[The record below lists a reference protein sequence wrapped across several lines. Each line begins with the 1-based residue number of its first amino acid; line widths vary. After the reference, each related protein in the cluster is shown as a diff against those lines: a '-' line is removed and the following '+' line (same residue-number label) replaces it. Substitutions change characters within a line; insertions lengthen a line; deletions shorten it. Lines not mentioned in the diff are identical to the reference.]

1 MEKNYEN
8 LRGLAKEVFG
18 AKRLAGRII
27 RKKTPR
33 SEYVEVWSRDLV
45 SRLMIKVYFK
55 SDIIR
60 ADEKYMRAAEE
71 FKQRYEKEFGVIAAL
86 HPF

>member
-18 AKRLAGRII
+18 AKKIAK
-27 RKKTPR
+27 RKNSR
-33 SEYVEVWSRDLV
+33 GSEYVEVWSKDLI
-45 SRLMIKVYFK
+45 SRVIVKVYFK

-60 ADEKYMRAAEE
+60 ADERYMQIAED
-71 FKQRYEKEFGVIAAL
+71 FKQRYENEFGVTAAL